1 MKASTVALGCLIGV
15 VVLAMG
21 YEYSQAQPKGDT
33 TSSKVGTVS
42 ILKVFR
48 NCKRSA
54 AHRSKLITEQSR
66 IRVEFEKLATQLQA
80 EEDGLRA
87 LKPDSSDYVEQRKE
101 IINKRASLEA
111 QQEFNKEQIILKEY
125 KLSKEIYQDIL
136 RITSELAEEK
146 GLELVLEKSV
156 GVSDEIDNLVL
167 GVNGIEQT
175 IRTHKVLYNGGCMD
189 ITDEVIAW
197 LDEEE

>member
-1 MKASTVALGCLIGV
+1 MKASKVALGCLISV

-21 YEYSQAQPKGDT
+21 YEYGQAQPKGDT
-33 TSSKVGTVS
+33 TFSKVGTVS
-42 ILKVFR
+42 IVKVFR
-48 NCKRSA
+48 NCKRIA

-66 IRVEFEKLATQLQA
+66 ISAEFEKLATQLQA

-87 LKPDSSDYVEQRKE
+87 LKADSSDYMEQRKE

-111 QQEFNKEQIILKEY
+111 QRDFNKEQIVLKEY

-146 GLELVLEKSV
+146 GLDLVLEK
-156 GVSDEIDNLVL
+156 DEIDNIALSVSE
-167 GVNGIEQT
+167 IDRT
-175 IRTHKVLYNGGCMD
+175 IRTHKVLYSGGCVD
-189 ITDEVIAW
+189 ITDEVLAR
-197 LDEEE
+197 LDEGE

>member
-21 YEYSQAQPKGDT
+21 YEYSQAQPKGDS
-33 TSSKVGTVS
+33 TSSKIGTVS

-48 NCKRSA
+48 NCKRIA

-66 IRVEFEKLATQLQA
+66 IRAEFEKLATQLQA

-87 LKPDSSDYVEQRKE
+87 LKPDSSDYMEQRKE
-101 IINKRASLEA
+101 IIDKRASLEA
-111 QQEFNKEQIILKEY
+111 QQEFNKEQIVLKEY

-146 GLELVLEKSV
+146 GLDLVLEKH
-156 GVSDEIDNLVL
+156 EIDNFALS
-167 GVNGIEQT
+167 VNEIDQT
-175 IRTHKVLYNGGCMD
+175 IRTHKVLYNGGCVD
-189 ITDEVIAW
+189 ITDEVLAR
-197 LDEEE
+197 LDEGE